1 MLDEKPVLIKLM
13 HSDPE
18 LLERLAWFHQ
28 QPGCNW
34 GIARN
39 GQEDVPELTITRKGV
54 FLTNGA
60 KQLPFHPSMALI
72 RLMNLLSGRSDRY
85 LEATQLK
92 PGDSLID
99 ATLGLGTEALLGAW
113 AVGEEGSVIALE
125 QSPILAAF
133 VQDGLNHFIELVP
146 KARNIRK
153 QEAWNAL
160 ARVAGRIE
168 VHSIGHLDYLKSI
181 PSRSVNVVYFD
192 PMFRYTCK
200 QSDSMVPLHRWS
212 DHNPLD
218 YEAITEACRVAQD
231 RVVLKE
237 RKNSS
242 EFHRLGFDI
251 LLGGQYSAVDYG
263 VILV

>member
-1 MLDEKPVLIKLM
+1 MYNEKPVLIKLM
-13 HSDPE
+13 NSDPE
-18 LLERLAWFHQ
+18 LLQRLAWFYQ

-34 GIARN
+34 SITQN
-39 GQEDVPELTITRKGV
+39 GEDDLPVLTITRRGV

-72 RLMNLLSGRSDRY
+72 RLMNLLSGGFDRY

-113 AVGEEGSVIALE
+113 AVGEKGNVLAFE
-125 QSPILAAF
+125 QSPVLAAF
-133 VQDGLNHFIELVP
+133 VHDGLKHFIEIVP
-146 KARNIRK
+146 DARNITK
-153 QEAWNAL
+153 QAAWDAL
-160 ARVAGRIE
+160 EKASARIE
-168 VHSIGHLDYLKSI
+168 VRWGGHKEGLKYL
-181 PSRSVNVVYFD
+181 PSASVDVVYFD
-192 PMFRYTCK
+192 PMFRHTCK
-200 QSDSMVPLHRWS
+200 RSDSVLPLHRWS
-212 DHNPLD
+212 DHMPLD
-218 YEAITEACRVAQD
+218 PEAVREACRVARN

-242 EFHRLGFDI
+242 EFRRLGFDL
-251 LLGGQYSAVDYG
+251 LLGGQYSSVDYG

>member
-1 MLDEKPVLIKLM
+1 MLHEKPVLIKLM
-13 HSDPE
+13 HADPE
-18 LLERLAWFHQ
+18 LLNRLAWFQ
-28 QPGCNW
+28 LQPGCNW
-34 GIARN
+34 AIARS
-39 GQEDVPELTITRKGV
+39 GEQELPELTITRKGV

-92 PGDSLID
+92 AGDSLID

-113 AVGEEGSVIALE
+113 AVGEKGSVLAFE

-133 VQDGLNHFIELVP
+133 VQDGLNHFTELVP
-146 KARNIRK
+146 KAKNITK
-153 QEAWNAL
+153 QMAWNAL
-160 ARVAGRIE
+160 ARVSERIE
-168 VHSIGHLDYLKSI
+168 VRWGGHLESLKHL

-212 DHNPLD
+212 DHNPLNQ
-218 YEAITEACRVAQD
+218 EAIFEACRVARN

-242 EFHRLGFDI
+242 EFQRLGFDI
-251 LLGGQYSAVDYG
+251 VRGGQYSAVDYG
-263 VILV
+263 VISV